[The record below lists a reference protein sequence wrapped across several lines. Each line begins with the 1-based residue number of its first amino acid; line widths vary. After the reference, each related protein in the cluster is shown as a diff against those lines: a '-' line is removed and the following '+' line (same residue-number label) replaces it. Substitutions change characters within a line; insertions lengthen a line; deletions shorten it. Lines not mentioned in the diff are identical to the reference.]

1 MLFRSAPALVCGV
14 FYLMDPAMITP
25 LFTTF
30 MGYILLAIALVFNII
45 GVVLILKIVAID
57 V

>member
-1 MLFRSAPALVCGV
+1 
-14 FYLMDPAMITP
+14 MDPTMITP

-30 MGYILLAIALVFNII
+30 MGYILLAIALAFNIL